1 MKQEITNIYRALAAG
16 KLSQQEALEQIK
28 ALKKQPTKAAA
39 MGTLLASPVWERCA
53 APAAAQDEAS
63 AFGQHHIVLCDLPQ
77 IAAAELESLLPGS
90 RCSNVSAVAA
100 TVSQTYADIALHC
113 FETIRTILEAKPQG
127 VQFVQVVVADRDD
140 AQMLAGLSGMID
152 TAALENPAIVGQIV
166 LVRPA
171 IPAGDLARRLRT
183 ERGNPQD
190 RVVHYTAESR
200 LVRRWRAVDVPAR
213 TPCAFKEHGVY
224 LITGGLGGLGSLV
237 AAEILRATT
246 GASVILTGRSSD
258 AGIRLVALQK
268 SGRVEYRQ
276 MDVADAA
283 GTERVLASIVE
294 QYGHLNGIIHSAGIV
309 RDDFILKK
317 SSAQFSEVLRPKVAG
332 TEHLDLASQNMDL
345 DFFVL
350 FSSIAS
356 WSGNVGQADYTA
368 ANGFM
373 DQFAGYRNA
382 LVDAGQRKGRTV
394 AIAWPHWL
402 DGGMHIDAA
411 SSEALQQR
419 TGLRSLA
426 TGQGMEAFNRCLALP
441 QCLLMVMHGDTAG
454 MQRALAA
461 ERVIHKPA
469 VKPVAVAGSA
479 DLGTKTRAFL
489 RAEFAA
495 ILKIPVHRIETRS
508 ALENYGIDS
517 ILAMSLTKQIEAT
530 FGALP
535 KTLFFEYQNID
546 QLADYFVE
554 SHADTLN
561 TMFATPSALDAT
573 RPIVIKPAVQA
584 PTGGRRQRQ
593 RFPFASTPAQVAPP
607 VNEAIAIVGLS
618 GRYPESRDLDAFWR
632 NLRDGTDCI
641 VEVPKDR
648 WDWREF
654 YSEDRTKEGAH
665 YSKWGGFI
673 EGVDEFDPRF
683 FNIAPRE
690 ASSIDP
696 QERLF
701 LQYAWKAIE
710 DAGYTRDS
718 LQIPN
723 ASGMDGQVGVY
734 AGVMYGEYN
743 LSGSL
748 ASIANRVSYFLNL
761 HGPSLTLD
769 TMCSSSLTAIH
780 LACQDLG
787 MGRTSLA
794 IAGGVNVSIHPNKY
808 TMLSGGQFISSEG
821 HCESFGEGGGGYIPG
836 EGVGVAV
843 LKRMSDAERDGNH
856 IYGVIRGSA
865 LNHGGKTN
873 GYTVPNP
880 QAQADVIRRALAE
893 AGIDPRHV
901 SYIEAHGTGTKL
913 GDPIEIAALTR
924 AFYEGVQAPGREAG
938 FCLIGSAKSNIGH
951 CESAAGIAGVTKVLL
966 QMKHGAIVPSLHSS
980 KLNPHIDFAAT
991 PFVVNQTLKPWQQ
1004 PEVDGRILP
1013 RIAGISSFG
1022 AGGSNAHVIIE
1033 EYRAPAMAT
1042 ATVEGQVVVP
1052 LSARTAEQLQQRVS
1066 ALLAVVEGEIDLC
1079 SLAYTLQVG
1088 REAMEERAA
1097 FLVTSAGDL
1106 ATKLRAFMRSEATGP
1121 EVYRAQVKQ
1130 HRDEIS
1136 QLEEDPT
1143 FQESLAQWIADRNIA
1158 KLAGMWVMGLSVDW
1172 GKLNEP
1178 ARTPRLM
1185 SLPTYPFAKER
1196 YWAQT
1201 KAPVPAPAA
1210 QPAVIHPLVHANT
1223 SNLAEQGYTSTFTG
1237 SEDYLVEEAGQKTLP
1252 PQLVLDMMRAAVE
1265 LASPKRLEAGS
1276 WHVGDVVWGEPVV
1289 ITAGQQVGIALFARD
1304 DNAVDAE
1311 IYNGA
1316 DNAVYCQGRVVF
1328 GSQSAPVS
1336 MPQALGPREIRL
1348 APAGPIMLPPLRKK
1362 PAQIALQASV
1372 VVPSQPPAPKATFAL
1387 MDLAAPSTNTSNV
1400 RLFDLG
1406 EGVFSIDIDA
1416 ATVSEAIASLS
1427 QALNRARSEGSLKVL
1442 LLNARNAQ
1450 FWRGDRAAC
1459 NEAVE
1464 SGLLAAVA
1472 AFPYPLIAVVR
1483 DGASGVGMLLAA
1495 LCDFIVRGE
1504 GGGFCFTAIE
1514 QGIFPSAAEDRLFQE
1529 RLGVSAADAFLYRIG
1544 RKPSIGIVAPTA
1556 EVDAKARQLA
1566 ADLAQKS
1573 RLALGL
1579 LKTHLGRH
1587 LLTLAGALEPVEPP
1601 AGSPAQGI
1609 VVVKLGKAYGVKELM
1624 ADLKRG
1630 FDAGTRVAIVTSAL
1644 KGFLPQTDDRT
1655 FAALQQLV
1663 RDCPIP
1669 VITAFDGDATG
1680 MAWLFGMACD
1690 AAIYKHDARYTTSPI
1705 PCSRGLDSVL
1715 GQEIGLAGGSYSGA
1729 DLGARVGEPLA
1740 QAHELAALWS
1750 KRPWKPARGA
1760 DVAALPEA
1768 VVADVASPPPGPVE
1782 LHSCVVSLTAHADGV
1797 VVVRMQ
1803 DRDAKNMFSEALVAG
1818 LKEAFAHIEQTP
1830 GYKAV
1835 VLTGYDSYF
1844 ATGGTMETLLA
1855 IQEGQTSF
1863 TDEKVF
1869 QLPMDCSLPVIAA
1882 IQGHG
1887 IGGGWSF
1894 GMFADVI
1901 LLSEESRY
1909 LSPYM
1914 GYGFTPGA
1922 GSTLMFP
1929 AKIGYDLARETLLT
1943 AKEISGH
1950 ELKERGVPL
1959 TVLPRR
1965 DVVAAA
1971 IALATRMAQQP
1982 RARLMEL
1989 KRLSTDALRRSR
2001 DDSYRREVDMHEQTF
2016 VKNADTLGNIL
2027 AKVATDKAQPVAASA
2042 KTAPASSSIIGKLK
2056 TMLAHELFLEPD
2068 EIDDNTQFIDL
2079 GLDSITGV
2087 TWIRKINAHYGT
2099 DIEATKV
2106 YSHPTLKE
2114 LSRLVADASVP
2125 EVESTP
2131 AHAPASSGAVIG
2143 KIKEMLAKELHLS
2156 VDEIDET
2163 TQFIDMGLD
2172 SITGVTWVRK
2182 INEHYGTNIEATKVY
2197 SHPTLK
2203 QFGRLLQ
2210 DEVGQPVV
2218 QDTPP
2223 PVAAAPLRAI
2233 ASTRSALVSW
2243 RGRARVIAA
2252 PASPVVPALPT
2263 ASQQI
2268 AVIGMA
2274 GQFAK
2279 ANNLDQFWT
2288 NLAEGRNCIDEVS
2301 DTRWHLGAFYQE
2313 GAPKAGKTNSKWL
2326 GALGEYDLFDPLFF
2340 SISPTEAECMDPQ
2353 QRLFLQSCWH
2363 SIENAG
2369 YNPQSLSGSQCGV
2382 FVGCG
2387 PSDYL
2392 QVAPEQQLS
2401 AQGFTGAAS
2410 SILAARISYFLNLR
2424 GPCISIET
2432 ACSSSLVAIAN
2443 ACDSLN
2449 AGNSDLALAGGVYV
2463 MAGPAM
2469 HIMTA
2474 QAGMLSTDGR
2484 CFSFDQRANGFV
2496 PGEGVGVMMLKR
2508 LADAERD
2515 NDRIQAVIEGWG
2527 VNQDGKTNG
2536 ITAPN
2541 EESQTRLLQSVYRK
2555 FGIDPASIGLI
2566 EAHGTGTKL
2575 GDPIEVAGLKAAFKP
2590 FTDTAGY
2597 CALGSVKSNIGH
2609 CLTAAGAAG
2618 FIKLV
2623 LALQHRALPPTI
2635 NFERRNEH
2643 FQLEG
2648 SPFYINDTLKPWAVA
2663 SGARRRAAISSFGF
2677 SGTNAHIVVAE
2688 HQPGAQVKADISI
2701 LTQDGKMVVPL
2712 SARTEQ
2718 QLRQAAS
2725 DLLAFIDAREGAVD
2739 LGELACTL
2747 QLGRDVMGERLG
2759 FLAGS
2764 VDELWAKLKAW
2775 TAGVGDIDGVYQG
2788 QVKRH
2793 KEGMK
2798 LIVQDDDMKA
2808 MIVDKWLGQR
2818 ALGKLL
2824 DLWVKGLDLDWSMLY
2839 GDTKP
2844 QRMALPGYPFA
2855 KERFWIGAGTASVPK
2870 QAAASVLHPLLHK
2883 NVSVLSQQRYC
2894 SSFSGEEACFERT
2907 NDGVKVMAPS
2917 ALLEM
2922 ARVAVEHSTS
2932 DLDQTG
2938 TIDIG
2943 EVSWESPLRITGS
2956 LELVVDLFANDD
2968 ESIAFEIYTA
2978 GAQDSVHVR
2987 GVADFV
2993 ERTSVESGDNAVM
3006 VMTTP
3011 RWDTVKPS
3019 AEAPAGERVLVINA
3033 SDEQRAVLQQHY
3045 SATTFM
3051 RIEEGDTV
3059 TDISATLQ
3067 NVDVDRLIWI
3077 ASAYA
3082 VDTFTEESIIDDQRG
3097 GIMQVLRIM
3106 RALTSLGYE
3115 KRALA
3120 WDIVTLNNLPV
3131 LASDVVNPTHA
3142 GLQGFSGSM
3151 SDAYPRWQIR
3161 MLDLQALTGLAVTT
3175 MQKLPW
3181 AAKNACY
3188 AMRGGEWFAQKL
3200 VRVTG
3205 LADAKPPYRFQ
3216 GVYIVI
3222 GGSGGLGEIWSRH
3235 VIEQYQA
3242 NVIWIGRR
3250 ELNAEIQ
3257 QKLDSF
3263 APLGKTP
3270 EYFQADAS
3278 KPGELAAAYQQIKR
3292 RHAAIHGIVHS
3303 AVGAFD
3309 QSLKTVSEDDFRAV
3323 LSVKIDL
3330 SVRIAQVFNKEA
3342 LDFALF
3348 FSSNASFVRGAGMSG
3363 YSAGCTFKD
3372 AFALQLGKHWDC
3384 AIKVVNW
3391 GYWSVGAG
3399 EALTDAAK
3407 TYFNDIGYRPL
3418 DPTEGMRTLDQ
3429 FIASGIDQ
3437 MSIAKTVPHTGAEEW
3452 MTSYDNQ
3459 ATAAMV
3465 VPDAEIA
3472 RMNRASPFVHMKEHA
3487 GQEMEALIAR
3497 LLGAILETTPTV
3509 LPAYERWRAESKLI
3523 ATQEKTPLAAIW
3535 AEWDHAMTVWQQ
3547 ADGKAALC
3555 QLVDKCLRALPDIL
3569 TGKQKATDVIF
3580 PNSSLELVE
3589 RVYKSDTLSLAY
3601 NVSLSETLVAAVQ
3614 ARLNVEP
3621 AARIKM
3627 LEIGAGTGATTVSI
3641 LDKLTPYQDRI
3652 AEYCYTDLS
3661 KAFLFHAENIYAPR
3675 APYLVTRIFNVEQ
3688 PLAQQQ
3694 VEPGSYDV
3702 VIAANVIHATKNIRN
3717 AVRNAK
3723 AVLRKGGMLLLNE
3736 ISDKSVSGHL
3746 TFGLL
3751 DGWWLNEDDEV
3762 RIPGSPGL
3770 YPDSWKMVLEEEG
3783 FYSVQFPC
3791 SEGHA
3796 AGQQIIMAFSDGV
3809 VRQRPV
3815 VKVPVD
3821 SAKTVAPRLASVSV
3835 NSGDLLRDKT
3845 VQFCKQVIG
3854 KALKIASHDID
3865 ASEPLESY
3873 GIDSIII
3880 GLVNQELQKHFDEI
3894 GSTVLYEFQTVD
3906 ALAAHLIDTQL
3917 EKLEGLFEVDRSTP
3931 APAPVAVR
3939 TTAPVAGD
3947 DVLRAKTVQFCQQL
3961 FGKALNIH
3969 RQLIDPEQSLEN
3981 YGIDSVS
3988 VSIVNQQLQKHFG
4001 DVGST
4006 LLYQF
4011 QTVHALAGHLV
4022 ETQRAALER
4031 MLALERSAP
4040 QATLPLTRAV
4050 RGRSRGVAPVNHNP
4064 GQQKAI
4070 AIIGISG
4077 MYPGAHNLEQFWD
4090 NLKAGKDS
4098 ISDIPEKRWS
4108 MAGFFEPDEHK
4119 AVEQGKS
4126 YCKRGGFI
4134 DRFAEFDTLFFGI
4147 PPREALNMDPQERL
4161 FMQASWGAM
4170 ENAAYTRSVFK
4181 RKFKGRVG
4189 VFAGITRAGYSLY
4202 RNTAQ
4207 SDDKFWPR
4215 TSFSSVANRLSYFM
4229 DLNGPSLPV
4238 DTMCSSSL
4246 TAIHEACKHINDGDC
4261 DLAFAGGV
4269 NLYLH
4274 PTSYV
4279 DMSSQHMLSKDGLCK
4294 SFGEAGNGFVPGEGV
4309 GVVLLKSLDQA
4320 VRDKDIIHGVI
4331 LSTHVNHGGKTNG
4344 FTVPNPVAQAELV
4357 RIAIDKAGISA
4368 RDISYIEAHGT
4379 GTELGDPIEI
4389 AGLQQAFAKDT
4400 QDRGYCLV
4408 GSAKSNIGH
4417 LEAAAGI
4424 AGLTKV
4430 LLQLKHEQ
4438 VAPSLHSSS
4447 LNPHIRFEKTPFQV
4461 NQALTAWERPLVDG
4475 KVKPRIAGISS
4486 FGAGGANAHVIVQE
4500 YQPARSAAAVRNPDD
4515 AVIVPLSAKSA
4526 EQLRQKASELRDF
4539 LRTSAAGVDLGAVAY
4554 TLQVGREPMEM
4565 RVGFVVSS
4573 VDQLVANLAAYVD
4586 GDDDIDG
4593 SCRGQVQRNNDGLS
4607 SFIHDEDISEAI
4619 DKWIARQKFSKLLEL
4634 WAKGM
4639 DLDWN
4644 RLHGAITPDRMQL
4657 PTYPFAQDEYWLD
4670 SPVLRRPVT
4679 VVTKAERTPAA
4690 NASLRLI
4697 EDLIDRI
4704 DESSLD
4710 ATQGAQLLRKLV

>member
-16 KLSQQEALEQIK
+16 KLSQQEALERIK
-28 ALKKQPTKAAA
+28 ALNKQPVKASPIA
-39 MGTLLASPVWERCA
+39 TLLASPVWERCA
-53 APAAAQDEAS
+53 APAAAKDDAA
-63 AFGQHHIVLCDLPQ
+63 AFSEHHIILCDLPQ
-77 IAAAELESLLPGS
+77 IAAAELEALLPGS
-90 RCSNVSAVAA
+90 RCTSVNIVTGAL
-100 TVSQTYADIALHC
+100 SQGYADIALHC
-113 FETIRTILEAKPQG
+113 FEAIRRILESRPQG
-127 VQFVQVVVADRDD
+127 SQFVQIVVADRDD
-140 AQMLAGLSGMID
+140 AQMFAGLSGMID
-152 TAALENPAIVGQIV
+152 TAALENPGIVGQIV

-171 IPAGDLARRLRT
+171 IPGGDLARRLRT
-183 ERGNPQD
+183 EVGNPQD
-190 RVVHYTAESR
+190 RVVHYTADSR
-200 LVRRWRAVDVPAR
+200 LARRWRTVDMPAAA
-213 TPCAFKEHGVY
+213 PCAFREHGVY
-224 LITGGLGGLGSLV
+224 LITGGLGGLGALV

-246 GASVILTGRSSD
+246 GASVVLTGRSSD
-258 AGIRLVALQK
+258 AGIRLAALQK

-276 MDVADAA
+276 MDVRDAA
-283 GTERVLASIVE
+283 GTQRVLASIVD
-294 QYGHLNGIIHSAGIV
+294 QYGRLDGIIHSAGIV
-309 RDDFILKK
+309 HDDFILKK
-317 SSAQFSEVLRPKVAG
+317 GCAQFSEVLQPKVAG
-332 TEHLDLASQNMDL
+332 TEHLDLASQDIDL

-382 LVDAGQRKGRTV
+382 LVDAGKRKGRTV
-394 AIAWPHWL
+394 AIAWPHWV
-402 DGGMHIDAA
+402 DGGMHIDAD
-411 SSEALQQR
+411 SSDALQQR

-426 TGQGMEAFNRCLALP
+426 TDQGMEAFKRCLALP
-441 QCLLMVMHGDTAG
+441 HSLLMVMHGDRAG

-461 ERVIHKPA
+461 ERTIRKSAAKPA
-469 VKPVAVAGSA
+469 AVAGSA
-479 DLGTKTRAFL
+479 DLAAKTRAFL

-495 ILKIPVHRIETRS
+495 ILKIPVHRIDTRA

-517 ILAMSLTKQIEAT
+517 ILAMNLTKQIEAS
-530 FGALP
+530 FGPLP

-554 SHADTLN
+554 SHAGRLTTL
-561 TMFATPSALDAT
+561 FAIPSAPEAS
-573 RPIVIKPAVQA
+573 RPIAIKAAVQA
-584 PTGGRRQRQ
+584 PASGRRQRQ
-593 RFPFASTPAQVAPP
+593 RFPFASTPAQAAAP
-607 VNEAIAIVGLS
+607 VNEAVAIVGLS

-641 VEVPKDR
+641 VEVPKER
-648 WDWREF
+648 WDWRAY
-654 YSEDRTKEGAH
+654 YSEDRTREGAH

-690 ASSIDP
+690 AASIDP

-701 LQYAWKAIE
+701 LQYAWNAIE

-769 TMCSSSLTAIH
+769 SMCSSSLSAIH

-808 TMLSGGQFISSEG
+808 TMLSGGQFISSDG

-843 LKRMSDAERDGNH
+843 LKRLSDAERDGNH

-893 AGIDPRHV
+893 AAIDPRHV

-924 AFYEGVQAPGREAG
+924 AFHEGVEAAGREAG
-938 FCLIGSAKSNIGH
+938 YCLIGSAKSNIGH

-980 KLNPHIDFAAT
+980 KLNPHIDFAST
-991 PFVVNQTLKPWQQ
+991 PFVVNQTLKPWRQ
-1004 PEVDGRILP
+1004 PEVDGRVLP

-1033 EYRAPAMAT
+1033 EYRAPARA
-1042 ATVEGQVVVP
+1042 AVAVEGQVVVP
-1052 LSARTAEQLQQRVS
+1052 LSARTQEQLQQRVA
-1066 ALLAVVEGEIDLC
+1066 ALLSVLEGEIDLR
-1079 SLAYTLQVG
+1079 SMAHTLQVG

-1097 FLVTSAGDL
+1097 FLVASSADL
-1106 ATKLRAFMRSEATGP
+1106 AAKLTAFMRSAASGP
-1121 EVYRAQVKQ
+1121 EVYRGQVKQ
-1130 HRDEIS
+1130 HRDEIA
-1136 QLEEDPT
+1136 QLEEDPA
-1143 FQESLAQWIADRNIA
+1143 FQDSLAQWIADRDIA
-1158 KLAGMWVMGLSVDW
+1158 RLAGMWVKGAHVDW
-1172 GKLNEP
+1172 SRLADP
-1178 ARTPRLM
+1178 AGTPRLM
-1185 SLPTYPFAKER
+1185 SLPAYPFAKER
-1196 YWAQT
+1196 YWNQA
-1201 KAPVPAPAA
+1201 KAPTPAA
-1210 QPAVIHPLVHANT
+1210 QAAPMHPLVHANT
-1223 SNLAEQGYTSTFTG
+1223 SSLAEQGYTSTFTG
-1237 SEDYLVEEAGQKTLP
+1237 SEDYLVEEAGRKTLP
-1252 PQLVLDMMRAAVE
+1252 PHLVLDMMCAAVE
-1265 LASPKRLEAGS
+1265 LASPKRLDAGA
-1276 WHVGDVVWGEPVV
+1276 WEVGDVVWGEPVV
-1289 ITAGQQVGIALFARD
+1289 IAAGRQLGIALFARD
-1304 DNAVDAE
+1304 ENAVDAE
-1311 IYNGA
+1311 IYNCA
-1316 DNAVYCQGRVVF
+1316 DNVVYCQGRVIF
-1328 GSQSAPVS
+1328 GAQAAPLRL
-1336 MPQALGPREIRL
+1336 PPAAGPREIRL
-1348 APAGPIMLPPLRKK
+1348 GTAPAMALPPLRKK

-1372 VVPSQPPAPKATFAL
+1372 AVPAQAATPKATFAL
-1387 MDLAAPSTNTSNV
+1387 MELTASSNDAGNV

-1416 ATVSEAIASLS
+1416 ASVREAIGSLS
-1427 QALNRARSEGSLKVL
+1427 QAFERARGEPALKVL
-1442 LLNARNAQ
+1442 LLNPRRAQ

-1464 SGLLAAVA
+1464 RGLPGAVA
-1472 AFPYPLIAVVR
+1472 AFPYPVVAVVR
-1483 DGASGVGMLLAA
+1483 DGASGAGMLLAA

-1504 GGGFCFTAIE
+1504 GGACGFTNIG
-1514 QGIFPSAAEDRLFQE
+1514 QGIVPSAAEERLFQE
-1529 RLGVSAADAFLYRIG
+1529 RLGASASAAFLYRTG
-1544 RKPSIGIVAPTA
+1544 REPAIGIVVPKAQ
-1556 EVDAKARQLA
+1556 VDAKARQLA
-1566 ADLAQKS
+1566 ADLSRKS

-1587 LLTLAGALEPVEPP
+1587 MLPLADALGIADP
-1601 AGSPAQGI
+1601 AVAGPAEGI
-1609 VVVKLGKAYGVKELM
+1609 AVVKLGKAYGVEELM

-1630 FDAGTRVAIVTSAL
+1630 FQPGTRVAIVTSAL
-1644 KGFLPQTDDRT
+1644 QGYLPKTDDKT
-1655 FAALQQLV
+1655 FAALRQLV

-1669 VITAFDGDATG
+1669 LIAAFEGDAEG
-1680 MAWLFGMACD
+1680 MGWLFGISCDMAF
-1690 AAIYKHDARYTTSPI
+1690 YRHDARYITVPVT
-1705 PCSRGLDSVL
+1705 CTRRFGRVV

-1729 DLGARVGEPLA
+1729 DLGALAGDPLA
-1740 QAHELAALWS
+1740 QARELAALWS
-1750 KRPWKPARGA
+1750 KRSWKPARSVDG
-1760 DVAALPEA
+1760 AALPDA
-1768 VVADVASPPPGPVE
+1768 VADVAVPPPGPVA
-1782 LHSCVVSLTAHADGV
+1782 LRSRVVTVTAHADGV
-1797 VVVRMQ
+1797 VVVGMQ
-1803 DRDAKNMFSEALVAG
+1803 DRDDKNMFSEALVGG

-1855 IQEGQTSF
+1855 IQDGQAQF

-1894 GMFADVI
+1894 GMFADVVM
-1901 LLSEESRY
+1901 LSEESRY

-1929 AKIGYDLARETLLT
+1929 AKIGYDLARETLLS
-1943 AKEISGH
+1943 ANEMSGR

-1965 DVVAAA
+1965 EVVPAA
-1971 IALATRMAQQP
+1971 IALAARMAQQP
-1982 RARLMEL
+1982 RARLVQL
-1989 KRLSTDALRRSR
+1989 KRLSTEALRAAR
-2001 DDSYRREVDMHEQTF
+2001 DNSYRREVDMHEQTF
-2016 VKNADTLGNIL
+2016 VKNADTLGHIQ
-2027 AKVATDKAQPVAASA
+2027 AKLVTAKSKPVAASV
-2042 KTAPASSSIIGKLK
+2042 KTAAASSSVIAKLK
-2056 TMLAHELFLEPD
+2056 TMLAHELFLAPE
-2068 EIDDNTQFIDL
+2068 EIDEDTQFIDL

-2106 YSHPTLKE
+2106 YSHPTLKQ
-2114 LSRLVADASVP
+2114 LSQLVAGVA
-2125 EVESTP
+2125 VEEIRTTPPSTGP
-2131 AHAPASSGAVIG
+2131 VVG
-2143 KIKEMLAKELHLS
+2143 KIKQMLARELHLGA
-2156 VDEIDET
+2156 DEIDET

-2182 INEHYGTNIEATKVY
+2182 INEHYGTDIEATKVY
-2197 SHPTLK
+2197 SHPTLE
-2203 QFGRLLQ
+2203 QFARLLQ
-2210 DEVGQPVV
+2210 DRPAQAAAEA
-2218 QDTPP
+2218 P
-2223 PVAAAPLRAI
+2223 PVALAPVRAA
-2233 ASTRSALVSW
+2233 RSALVSW

-2279 ANNLDQFWT
+2279 ANDLDQFWT
-2288 NLAEGRNCIDEVS
+2288 NLAEGRNCIEEVS
-2301 DTRWHLGAFYQE
+2301 DTRWNLGAFYQE
-2313 GAPKAGKTNSKWL
+2313 GAPTAGKTNSKWL
-2326 GALGEYDLFDPLFF
+2326 GALAQYDMFDPLFF

-2392 QVAPEQQLS
+2392 QAAPEQQLS

-2424 GPCISIET
+2424 GPCVSIET
-2432 ACSSSLVAIAN
+2432 ACSSSLVAIAS

-2474 QAGMLSTDGR
+2474 QAGMLSVDGR

-2555 FGIDPASIGLI
+2555 FGIDPAGIGLV

-2575 GDPIEVAGLKAAFKP
+2575 GDPIEVAGLKEAFKP
-2590 FTDTAGY
+2590 FTDTAGF

-2623 LALQHRALPPTI
+2623 LALRHRALPPTI

-2643 FQLEG
+2643 FQLDG
-2648 SPFYINDTLKPWAVA
+2648 SPFYINDTLKPWTVA
-2663 SGARRRAAISSFGF
+2663 KGAKRRAAISSFGF

-2688 HQPGAQVKADISI
+2688 HQPGVQAKAGISI
-2701 LTQDGKMVVPL
+2701 VTQHGAMVLPL

-2718 QLRQAAS
+2718 QLRQGAR
-2725 DLLAFIDAREGAVD
+2725 DLLDFIDARKGDVD

-2747 QLGRDVMGERLG
+2747 QLGRDAMGERLG
-2759 FLAGS
+2759 ILAAS
-2764 VDELWAKLKAW
+2764 VEELRAKLAAY
-2775 TAGVGDIDGVYQG
+2775 TAGATAIDGVYQG

-2793 KEGMK
+2793 KEGLK

-2839 GDTKP
+2839 GDAKP

-2855 KERFWIGAGTASVPK
+2855 KERFWIGAGARNVAQQAS
-2870 QAAASVLHPLLHK
+2870 ASVLHPLLHR
-2883 NVSVLSQQRYC
+2883 NVSVLSQQRYR
-2894 SSFSGEEACFERT
+2894 SSFSGDEACFEQT
-2907 NDGVKVMAPS
+2907 NDGVRVMAPS

-2922 ARVAVEHSTS
+2922 ARLAVQHASG
-2932 DLDQTG
+2932 DLDQAG
-2938 TIDIG
+2938 TIDIA
-2943 EVSWESPLRITGS
+2943 EVSWETPLRVTGK

-2968 ESIAFEIYTA
+2968 DSIAFEIYTA
-2978 GAQDSVHVR
+2978 GAQDQVHVR

-2993 ERTSVESGDNAVM
+2993 EQAADHAVM
-3006 VMTTP
+3006 LMTTP
-3011 RWDTVKPS
+3011 RWDTVKAS
-3019 AEAPAGERVLVINA
+3019 ADAPAGERVVVVNA
-3033 SDEQRAVLQQHY
+3033 SGEQRAVLEPHY
-3045 SATTFM
+3045 AAASFVHIA
-3051 RIEEGDTV
+3051 EGDSV
-3059 TDISATLQ
+3059 DDIGAVLK
-3067 NVDVDRLIWI
+3067 DVERLIWI
-3077 ASAYA
+3077 ASAHA
-3082 VDTFTEESIIDDQRG
+3082 VETFAEETIIGDQRG
-3097 GIMQVLRIM
+3097 GIMQLLRIM
-3106 RALTSLGYE
+3106 RALASLGDD

-3120 WDIVTLNNLPV
+3120 WDIVTLNSLPV

-3142 GLQGFSGSM
+3142 GLQGFSGSL

-3161 MLDLQALTGLAVTT
+3161 MLDLQAFTSGAVSS

-3181 AAKNACY
+3181 TAKNACY

-3200 VRVTG
+3200 VRVDG
-3205 LADAKPPYRFQ
+3205 LADAKAPYRTD
-3216 GVYIVI
+3216 GVYVVI

-3235 VIEQYQA
+3235 AIEQCRA

-3250 ELNAEIQ
+3250 ELNAEIR

-3263 APLGKTP
+3263 ASLGKTP
-3270 EYFQADAS
+3270 EYIQADAS
-3278 KPGELAAAYQQIKR
+3278 KPGELAAACQQIKR
-3292 RHAAIHGIVHS
+3292 KHPVIHGVVHC

-3330 SVRIAQVFNKEA
+3330 SVRIAQVFKAEA

-3384 AIKVVNW
+3384 AVKVVNW

-3399 EALTDAAK
+3399 EALSDATKA
-3407 TYFNDIGYRPL
+3407 YFKEIGYRPL
-3418 DPTEGMRTLDQ
+3418 DPVQGMRALDR
-3429 FIASGIDQ
+3429 FIASGIGQ
-3437 MSIAKTVPHTGAEEW
+3437 MSIASTVPHAGAEEW
-3452 MTSYDNQ
+3452 MSSYDNE
-3459 ATAAMV
+3459 AAAAMV
-3465 VPDAEIA
+3465 VAHADID
-3472 RMNRASPFVHMKEHA
+3472 RMNRQSPFVHMKQHA

-3497 LLGAILETTPTV
+3497 LLGAILADTPAV
-3509 LPAYERWRAESKLI
+3509 LPAYERWRTESTLI
-3523 ATQEKTPLAAIW
+3523 AMREATPLAALW
-3535 AEWDHAMTVWQQ
+3535 AEWDEAMIAWQQ
-3547 ADGKAALC
+3547 VEGRAALC

-3569 TGKQKATDVIF
+3569 TGKRKATDVLF

-3614 ARLNVEP
+3614 ARLKVEP
-3621 AARIKM
+3621 DARIRM

-3641 LDKLTPYQDRI
+3641 LDKLRPYQDRI

-3661 KAFLFHAENIYAPR
+3661 KAFLFHAENNYAPR

-3688 PLAQQQ
+3688 PVAQQ
-3694 VEPGSYDV
+3694 VEAGSYDV

-3736 ISDKSVSGHL
+3736 ISDKSICGHL

-3770 YPDSWKMVLEEEG
+3770 YPDAWKMVLEEEG
-3783 FYSVQFPC
+3783 FHSVRFPC

-3809 VRQRPV
+3809 VRQRAV
-3815 VKVPVD
+3815 VKAPAAGVQT
-3821 SAKTVAPRLASVSV
+3821 AAPRLAAPGAG
-3835 NSGDLLRDKT
+3835 SGDLLRDKT

-3854 KALKIASHDID
+3854 KALKITSHDID
-3865 ASEPLESY
+3865 ASEPLERY

-3894 GSTVLYEFQTVD
+3894 GSTLLYEFQTVE
-3906 ALAAHLIDTQL
+3906 AIAAHLIDTQL
-3917 EKLEGLFEVDRSTP
+3917 EKLESLFEADRSAQ

-3939 TTAPVAGD
+3939 AAAPVVGD
-3947 DVLRAKTVQFCQQL
+3947 EALRAKTVQFCQQL
-3961 FGKALNIH
+3961 FGKALKID
-3969 RQLIDPEQSLEN
+3969 RQLIDPEQSLEL

-3988 VSIVNQQLQKHFG
+3988 VSLVNQQLQQHFG

-4022 ETQRAALER
+4022 ETQGPALARMFALEN
-4031 MLALERSAP
+4031 SAP
-4040 QATLPLTRAV
+4040 QATVPAARPVRA
-4050 RGRSRGVAPVNHNP
+4050 RQRRMGPASPRT

-4077 MYPGAHNLEQFWD
+4077 MYPGADSLEQFWE
-4090 NLKAGKDS
+4090 NLKSGKDS
-4098 ISDIPEKRWS
+4098 IGDIPEKRWA
-4108 MAGFFEPDEHK
+4108 MDGFYEPDEHK

-4126 YCKRGGFI
+4126 YSKRGGFI

-4161 FMQASWGAM
+4161 FMQASWSAM

-4181 RKFKGRVG
+4181 RNFKGRVG

-4279 DMSSQHMLSKDGLCK
+4279 DMSSQHMLSKDGMCK

-4309 GVVLLKSLDQA
+4309 GVVLLKSLEQA
-4320 VRDKDIIHGVI
+4320 LRDKDIIHGVI

-4400 QDRGYCLV
+4400 QDKGYCMV

-4438 VAPSLHSSS
+4438 LAPSLHAST
-4447 LNPHIRFEKTPFQV
+4447 LNPHIRFEKTPFKV
-4461 NQALTAWERPLVDG
+4461 NQALAAWERPLVDG
-4475 KVKPRIAGISS
+4475 RVKPRIAGISS

-4500 YQPARSAAAVRNPDD
+4500 YQAARSAAAQRNPDD

-4526 EQLRQKASELRDF
+4526 EQLRQKAVDLRDF
-4539 LRTSAAGVDLGAVAY
+4539 LRASGAGVDLGALAY

-4565 RVGFVVSS
+4565 RVGFVVTG
-4573 VDQLVANLAAYVD
+4573 VGQLLANLGAYVD
-4586 GDDDIDG
+4586 GDSDIDG

-4607 SFIHDEDISEAI
+4607 SFMHDEDISEAI
-4619 DKWIARQKFSKLLEL
+4619 DKWIARKKFSKLLEL
-4634 WAKGM
+4634 WARGM
-4639 DLDWN
+4639 DFDWS
-4644 RLHGAITPDRMQL
+4644 RLHGAITPGRMQL
-4657 PTYPFAQDEYWLD
+4657 PTYPFARDEYWID
-4670 SPVLRRPVT
+4670 SAVLRPPA
-4679 VVTKAERTPAA
+4679 KAERVPAPH
-4690 NASLRLI
+4690 ASLRLI

>member
-28 ALKKQPTKAAA
+28 ALKKQPVKASPLA
-39 MGTLLASPVWERCA
+39 TLLASPVWERCA
-53 APAAAQDEAS
+53 APAAAQDEAP
-63 AFGQHHIVLCDLPQ
+63 AFSQHHIVLCDLPQ
-77 IAAAELESLLPGS
+77 IAAAELESLLPGT
-90 RCSNVSAVAA
+90 RCSNVNVVTA
-100 TVSQTYADIALHC
+100 TVAQAYADIALNC
-113 FETIRTILEAKPQG
+113 FEAIRRILEAKPHG
-127 VQFVQVVVADRDD
+127 VQFVQIVVADRDD

-171 IPAGDLARRLRT
+171 IPSGDLARRLRT
-183 ERGNPQD
+183 ELGNPQD
-190 RVVHYTAESR
+190 RVVHYTADSR
-200 LVRRWRAVDVPAR
+200 LARRWRPVDMPAR
-213 TPCAFKEHGVY
+213 APCAFKEHGVY
-224 LITGGLGGLGSLV
+224 LITGGLGGLGALV
-237 AAEILRATT
+237 AAEIVRGTT
-246 GASVILTGRSSD
+246 GASVVLTGRSSD
-258 AGIRLVALQK
+258 AGIRLAALQK

-276 MDVADAA
+276 MDVLDAA
-283 GTERVLASIVE
+283 GTKRVLASIVD

-309 RDDFILKK
+309 RDDFFLKK
-317 SSAQFSEVLRPKVAG
+317 SSAQFSEVLQPKVAG
-332 TEHLDLASQNMDL
+332 TEHLDLASQDLDL

-373 DQFAGYRNA
+373 DQFAGYRNV
-382 LVDAGQRKGRTV
+382 LVTAGQRKGRTV

-411 SSEALQQR
+411 SSDALQQR

-441 QCLLMVMHGDTAG
+441 QSSLMVMHGDRVS

-461 ERVIHKPA
+461 ERTIRKSVAKPS
-469 VKPVAVAGSA
+469 AVAGSA
-479 DLGTKTRAFL
+479 DLATKTRAFL

-495 ILKIPVHRIETRS
+495 ILKIPVHKIETRA

-554 SHADTLN
+554 SHADKLN
-561 TMFATPSALDAT
+561 TMFATPSALEPA
-573 RPIVIKPAVQA
+573 RPIVIKSAVQ
-584 PTGGRRQRQ
+584 PPSGGRRQRQ
-593 RFPFASTPAQVAPP
+593 RFPFAATPAKAPPP

-618 GRYPESRDLDAFWR
+618 GRYPESPDLDAFWR

-641 VEVPKDR
+641 VEVPKER
-648 WDWREF
+648 WDWREY

-690 ASSIDP
+690 ASTIDP

-701 LQYAWKAIE
+701 LQYAWNAIE

-808 TMLSGGQFISSEG
+808 TMLSGGQFISSDG

-843 LKRMSDAERDGNH
+843 LKRLSDAERDGNH

-880 QAQADVIRRALAE
+880 QAQADVIRRALAD
-893 AGIDPRHV
+893 AGIDARHV

-924 AFYEGVQAPGREAG
+924 AFHEGVELAGRETG

-980 KLNPHIDFAAT
+980 KLNPHIDFAST

-1004 PEVDGRILP
+1004 PEVNGRLLP
-1013 RIAGISSFG
+1013 RVAGISSFG

-1033 EYRAPAMAT
+1033 EYRAPAT
-1042 ATVEGQVVVP
+1042 AAVAFEGPVVVP
-1052 LSARTAEQLQQRVS
+1052 LSARTPEQLQQRVR
-1066 ALLAVVEGEIDLC
+1066 ALLAVVEGEIDLR
-1079 SLAYTLQVG
+1079 SMAYTLQVG

-1106 ATKLRAFMRSEATGP
+1106 AAKLKAFMRSDATGP
-1121 EVYRAQVKQ
+1121 EVYRGQVKQ
-1130 HRDEIS
+1130 HREEVS
-1136 QLEEDPT
+1136 QLEEDPA
-1143 FQESLAQWIADRNIA
+1143 FQESLAQWAADKDIA
-1158 KLAGMWVMGLSVDW
+1158 KLAGMWVKGANVDW
-1172 GKLNEP
+1172 SRLTE
-1178 ARTPRLM
+1178 ARAPRLM

-1196 YWAQT
+1196 YWAQA
-1201 KAPVPAPAA
+1201 KAPAPAT
-1210 QPAVIHPLVHANT
+1210 QQAVMHPLVHANT

-1237 SEDYLVEEAGQKTLP
+1237 FEDYLVEEAGQKTLP
-1252 PQLVLDMMRAAVE
+1252 PNLVLDMMRAAVE
-1265 LASPKRLEAGS
+1265 LAAPKRVDAGA
-1276 WHVGDVVWGEPVV
+1276 WNVGDVVWGEPVV

-1316 DNAVYCQGRVVF
+1316 DNAVYCQGRVIF
-1328 GSQSAPVS
+1328 GSQGS
-1336 MPQALGPREIRL
+1336 QARLPKAHGPREIRL
-1348 APAGPIMLPPLRKK
+1348 ATAGPMVLPPLRKK

-1372 VVPSQPPAPKATFAL
+1372 AVPSHPAAPKATFAL
-1387 MDLAAPSTNTSNV
+1387 MDLAALSNDAGNV

-1406 EGVFSIDIDA
+1406 DGVFSIDIDA
-1416 ATVSEAIASLS
+1416 ASVREAVASVS
-1427 QALNRARSEGSLKVL
+1427 QALDRARSETSLKVL
-1442 LLNARNAQ
+1442 LLNARHAQ

-1459 NEAVE
+1459 NDAVE
-1464 SGLLAAVA
+1464 RGLVQAVA
-1472 AFPYPLIAVVR
+1472 AFPYPVIAVVR
-1483 DGASGVGMLLAA
+1483 DGASGAGMLLAA

-1504 GGGFCFTAIE
+1504 GGTFGFTAVE
-1514 QGIFPSAAEDRLFQE
+1514 QGILPSAAEERLFRE
-1529 RLGVSAADAFLYRIG
+1529 RLGVSGSDAFLYRIG
-1544 RKPSIGIVAPTA
+1544 REPAIGIVAPHA
-1556 EVDAKARQLA
+1556 QVDAKARKLA
-1566 ADLAQKS
+1566 ADLSQKS

-1587 LLTLAGALEPVEPP
+1587 LLALADALGPDEPAA
-1601 AGSPAQGI
+1601 AGPAQG
-1609 VVVKLGKAYGVKELM
+1609 VAVVKLGKAYGVRELM
-1624 ADLKRG
+1624 ADLKHG
-1630 FDAGTRVAIVTSAL
+1630 FEAGTRVAIVSSAL
-1644 KGFLPQTDDRT
+1644 QGFLPKTDDKT

-1669 VITAFDGDATG
+1669 VVAAFDGDAEG
-1680 MAWLFGMACD
+1680 MAWLFGMNCD
-1690 AAIYKHDARYTTSPI
+1690 AAFYKHDARYTTSPA
-1705 PCSRGLDSVL
+1705 PFSGRFDAVV
-1715 GQEIGLAGGSYSGA
+1715 GQEISLAGGSYSGA
-1729 DLGARVGEPLA
+1729 DLGARVDEPLA
-1740 QAHELAALWS
+1740 QAHALAALWS
-1750 KRPWKPARGA
+1750 KRTWKQARVLEVVA
-1760 DVAALPEA
+1760 LPDAVAPDVAA
-1768 VVADVASPPPGPVE
+1768 PPAGAVE
-1782 LHSCVVSLTAHADGV
+1782 LRSGVVTLTAHADGV

-1803 DRDAKNMFSEALVAG
+1803 DRDDKNMFSEALVSG

-1855 IQEGQTSF
+1855 IQDGQAQF

-1869 QLPMDCSLPVIAA
+1869 QLPMDCPLPVIAA

-1894 GMFADVI
+1894 GMFADVV

-1943 AKEISGH
+1943 ANEISGH
-1950 ELKERGVPL
+1950 EMKQRGVPL

-1965 DVVAAA
+1965 DVVPAA

-1982 RARLMEL
+1982 RARLVEL
-1989 KRLSTDALRRSR
+1989 KRLWTDALRGSR
-2001 DDSYRREVDMHEQTF
+2001 EDSYRREVEMHEQTF
-2016 VKNADTLGNIL
+2016 VKNADTLGHIQARL
-2027 AKVATDKAQPVAASA
+2027 VTAKAQPVAAPVKA
-2042 KTAPASSSIIGKLK
+2042 APASSSIIGKLK
-2056 TMLAHELFLEPD
+2056 TMLAHELFLAPE
-2068 EIDDNTQFIDL
+2068 EIDENTQFIDL

-2114 LSRLVADASVP
+2114 LSRLVAGVAVA
-2125 EVESTP
+2125 EVQ
-2131 AHAPASSGAVIG
+2131 AAPASPDAVIG
-2143 KIKEMLAKELHLS
+2143 KIKEMLAKELHLG

-2210 DEVGQPVV
+2210 DEVGQPVSKAPLP
-2218 QDTPP
+2218 Q
-2223 PVAAAPLRAI
+2223 PVAVAPVRAAP
-2233 ASTRSALVSW
+2233 ASRSALVSW
-2243 RGRARVIAA
+2243 RGHARVIAA
-2252 PASPVVPALPT
+2252 PASPVVPALST

-2301 DTRWHLGAFYQE
+2301 DARWNLGAFYQE

-2326 GALGEYDLFDPLFF
+2326 GALEEYDLFDPLFF

-2353 QRLFLQSCWH
+2353 QRVFLQSCWH

-2424 GPCISIET
+2424 GPCVSIET

-2575 GDPIEVAGLKAAFKP
+2575 GDPIEVAGLKEAFKP
-2590 FTDTAGY
+2590 FTDAASF

-2643 FQLEG
+2643 FQLDG
-2648 SPFYINDTLKPWAVA
+2648 SPFYINDTLKPWTVA
-2663 SGARRRAAISSFGF
+2663 KGAKRRAAISSFGF
-2677 SGTNAHIVVAE
+2677 SGTNAHIVIAE
-2688 HQPGAQVKADISI
+2688 HQPTAQAKADISI

-2712 SARTEQ
+2712 SARTEP
-2718 QLRQAAS
+2718 QLRQGAR
-2725 DLLAFIDAREGAVD
+2725 DLLAFIEARNGEID
-2739 LGELACTL
+2739 LGELAYTL

-2764 VDELWAKLKAW
+2764 VDELRAKL
-2775 TAGVGDIDGVYQG
+2775 TAYAASESDIEGVYLG

-2839 GDTKP
+2839 GDVKP

-2855 KERFWIGAGTASVPK
+2855 KERFWIGAS
-2870 QAAASVLHPLLHK
+2870 AASAPQQAVASMLHPLLHK
-2883 NVSVLSQQRYC
+2883 NVSVLSQQRYR
-2894 SSFSGEEACFERT
+2894 SSFTGEEACFERT
-2907 NDGVKVMAPS
+2907 NDGVKVMAPA

-2922 ARVAVEHSTS
+2922 ARLAVEHATT
-2932 DLDQTG
+2932 DLEQTG
-2938 TIDIG
+2938 AIEIG
-2943 EVSWESPLRITGS
+2943 EVSWESPLRVTGT

-2968 ESIAFEIYTA
+2968 DSIAFEIYTD

-2987 GVADFV
+2987 GVAGFV
-2993 ERTSVESGDNAVM
+2993 EQTAMENIDSAVM

-3011 RWDTVKPS
+3011 CWDTVKPS
-3019 AEAPAGERVLVINA
+3019 AQAPAGERVVVVNA
-3033 SDEQRAVLQQHY
+3033 SDEQRVVLEQHY
-3045 SATTFM
+3045 AAATFM
-3051 RIEEGDTV
+3051 RIAEGDSV
-3059 TDISATLQ
+3059 ADVKARLQ
-3067 NVDVDRLIWI
+3067 NVDIDRLIWI
-3077 ASAYA
+3077 ASAHA
-3082 VDTFTEESIIDDQRG
+3082 VESFTEETIIDDQRG

-3106 RALTSLGYE
+3106 RAVTSLGYE

-3120 WDIVTLNNLPV
+3120 WDIVTFNSLPV
-3131 LASDVVNPTHA
+3131 RASDVVNPTHA
-3142 GLQGFSGSM
+3142 ALQGFSGSL
-3151 SDAYPRWQIR
+3151 SDAYPRWQMR
-3161 MLDLQALTGLAVTT
+3161 MLDLQALTGVAVTT

-3188 AMRGGEWFAQKL
+3188 AMRGDEWFAQKL

-3205 LADAKPPYRFQ
+3205 LADATPPYRAQ
-3216 GVYIVI
+3216 GVYVVI

-3235 VIEQYQA
+3235 VIEHHQA

-3250 ELNAEIQ
+3250 ELNAQIQ

-3263 APLGKTP
+3263 ASLGKAP
-3270 EYFQADAS
+3270 EYIQADAG
-3278 KPGELAAAYQQIKR
+3278 KPGELAAAYEQIKR
-3292 RHAAIHGIVHS
+3292 KHPAIHGVVHS

-3330 SVRIAQVFNKEA
+3330 SVRIAQVFSAEA

-3384 AIKVVNW
+3384 AVKVVNW

-3399 EALTDAAK
+3399 EALTDATK
-3407 TYFNDIGYRPL
+3407 TYFNEIGYRPL
-3418 DPTEGMRTLDQ
+3418 DPAEGMRALDQ

-3437 MSIAKTVPHTGAEEW
+3437 MSIAKTVPQLGAEKW

-3459 ATAAMV
+3459 AAAAMV
-3465 VPDAEIA
+3465 VADADIE

-3497 LLGAILETTPTV
+3497 LLGGILATTPTV
-3509 LPAYERWRAESKLI
+3509 LPAYERWRTESQLI
-3523 ATQEKTPLAAIW
+3523 ATQEKTPLAALW
-3535 AEWDHAMTVWQQ
+3535 AEWDRAMLVWQQ
-3547 ADGKAALC
+3547 AEGKAALC

-3601 NVSLSETLVAAVQ
+3601 NVSLSDTLVAAVQ
-3614 ARLNVEP
+3614 ARLKAEP
-3621 AARIKM
+3621 DARIKM

-3688 PLAQQQ
+3688 PVGQQ
-3694 VEPGSYDV
+3694 VEAGSYDV

-3770 YPDSWKMVLEEEG
+3770 YPDAWKMVLEEEG
-3783 FYSVQFPC
+3783 FHSVQFPC

-3796 AGQQIIMAFSDGV
+3796 AGQQIIMAFSDGI

-3815 VKVPVD
+3815 VKVAAD
-3821 SAKTVAPRLASVSV
+3821 SSKTVAPRLAATSV
-3835 NSGDLLRDKT
+3835 NSGDVLMDKT

-3894 GSTVLYEFQTVD
+3894 GSTLLYEFQTVD
-3906 ALAAHLIDTQL
+3906 AIAAHLIDTQV
-3917 EKLEGLFEVDRSTP
+3917 EKLENLFEVDRS
-3931 APAPVAVR
+3931 APAAAPAAAAVR
-3939 TTAPVAGD
+3939 PIAPVAGD
-3947 DVLRAKTVQFCQQL
+3947 DVLRAKTVHFCQQL
-3961 FGKALNIH
+3961 FGKALNID
-3969 RQLIDPEQSLEN
+3969 RQLIDPEQSLEV

-3988 VSIVNQQLQKHFG
+3988 VSLVNQQLQKHFG

-4011 QTVHALAGHLV
+4011 QTVHALAAHLV
-4022 ETQRAALER
+4022 ETQRPALVRMFALEQ
-4031 MLALERSAP
+4031 SVP
-4040 QATLPLTRAV
+4040 QATLPVARSV
-4050 RGRSRGVAPVNHNP
+4050 RGRSRAMAPAGRNA
-4064 GQQKAI
+4064 GLQKAV

-4077 MYPGAHNLEQFWD
+4077 MYPGAHSLEQFWE

-4108 MAGFFEPDEHK
+4108 MDGFFEPDEHK

-4161 FMQASWGAM
+4161 FMQASWSAM

-4181 RKFKGRVG
+4181 RNFKGRVG

-4400 QDRGYCLV
+4400 QDKGYCLV

-4438 VAPSLHSSS
+4438 VAPSLHSST
-4447 LNPHIRFEKTPFQV
+4447 LNPHIRFEKTPFKV
-4461 NQALTAWERPLVDG
+4461 NQALAAWERPLVDG
-4475 KVKPRIAGISS
+4475 KAKPRIAGISS

-4500 YQPARSAAAVRNPDD
+4500 YQAPRSAAAVRHPDD

-4526 EQLRQKASELRDF
+4526 DQLRQKAVQLRDF
-4539 LRTSAAGVDLGAVAY
+4539 LRASGAGVDLGAVAY

-4565 RVGFVVSS
+4565 RVGFVVTS
-4573 VDQLVANLAAYVD
+4573 VDQLVANLGAYAD
-4586 GDDDIDG
+4586 GDDGIDG

-4619 DKWIARQKFSKLLEL
+4619 DKWIARKKFSKLLEL

-4644 RLHGAITPDRMQL
+4644 RLHGASTPSRMQL
-4657 PTYPFAQDEYWLD
+4657 PTYPFAQDEYWID
-4670 SPVLRRPVT
+4670 SPVLRRPVA
-4679 VVTKAERTPAA
+4679 VVAKAERAPAA
-4690 NASLRLI
+4690 HASLRLI

-4710 ATQGAQLLRKLV
+4710 ATEGAQLLRKLV